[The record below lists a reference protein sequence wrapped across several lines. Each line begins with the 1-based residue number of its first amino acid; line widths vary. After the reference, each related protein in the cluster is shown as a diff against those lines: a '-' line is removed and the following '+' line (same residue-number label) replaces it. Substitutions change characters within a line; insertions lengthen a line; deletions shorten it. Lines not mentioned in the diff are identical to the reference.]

1 MRAYPHELQGFCIW
15 FSVDQDQIGFDV
27 AISSNISVVLCEVCD
42 MNTIYQKFLWLVCL
56 TWSQQS
62 FGQNFFYVEPGNPV
76 CPVVSPPAPAS
87 PKMVKSGVAISGS
100 ISVGCGFDK
109 GSYTVTLN
117 ASDPMA
123 VFSTKSFLVNFG
135 GISGPTSFTVTFATI
150 GNHSISATISSNMG
164 SPVVLGH
171 FISFTN
177 EFAVER
183 P

>member
-1 MRAYPHELQGFCIW
+1 MRPYPHELQRFCIW

-42 MNTIYQKFLWLVCL
+42 MNPIFQKFLWLVCL

-62 FGQNFFYVEPGNPV
+62 FGQNFFYVEPGNPA
-76 CPVVSPPAPAS
+76 CPVVSAPAPAS
-87 PKMVKSGVAISGS
+87 PKMIKSGVAISGS

-109 GSYTVTLN
+109 GSYTITLN

-123 VFSTKSFLVNFG
+123 VFSPKSFLVNFG
-135 GISGPTSFTVTFATI
+135 SISGPTSFTVSFATV

-171 FISFTN
+171 FGSFTN

>member
-1 MRAYPHELQGFCIW
+1 
-15 FSVDQDQIGFDV
+15 
-27 AISSNISVVLCEVCD
+27 
-42 MNTIYQKFLWLVCL
+42 MNPIFQKFLWFVCL

-62 FGQNFFYVEPGNPV
+62 FGQNFFYVEPGNLA
-76 CPVVSPPAPAS
+76 CPVVSLPAPAA
-87 PKMVKSGVAISGS
+87 PKVVKSGVAISGS